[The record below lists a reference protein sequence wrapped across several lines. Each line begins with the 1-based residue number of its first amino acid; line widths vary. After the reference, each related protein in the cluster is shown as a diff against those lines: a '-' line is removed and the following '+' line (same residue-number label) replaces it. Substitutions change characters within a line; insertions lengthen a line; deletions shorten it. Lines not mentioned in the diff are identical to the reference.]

1 MCVMG
6 SRVHCPSGVRT
17 ALLSIPNARC
27 VICAVGSVRVCGVCG
42 GWS

>member
-6 SRVHCPSGVRT
+6 SRVHRPPGVWT

-27 VICAVGSVRVCGVCG
+27 VVCAVGSVRVCGVCG
-42 GWS
+42 G